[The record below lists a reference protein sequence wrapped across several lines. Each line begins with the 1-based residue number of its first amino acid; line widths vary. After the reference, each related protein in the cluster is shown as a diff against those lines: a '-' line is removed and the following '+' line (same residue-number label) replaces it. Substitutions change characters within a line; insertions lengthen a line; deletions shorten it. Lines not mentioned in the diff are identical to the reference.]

1 MTAGHDDTSTKAIG
15 NGHDG
20 ADDCV
25 LPFSVEALDVRGRV
39 VRLGASVDTILRR
52 HGYPDAVARLLG
64 EAAALT
70 VLLGSSLKFEGRFQ
84 LQTKT
89 DGPVG
94 MIVVDF
100 EAPDRLRATA
110 RFEADAIAAL
120 GAGPHKAA
128 ELIGQG
134 HLAMTIDQG
143 SAASRYQGVVALEG
157 QSLEEAAHQYFR
169 QSEQIPTQVRL
180 AVAEAFEDG
189 QGRWRAGGLLV
200 QFLPQS
206 IDRARLA
213 DLPPGDIPEGRV
225 HLDENGAPEDDAWVE
240 ARALVGTVE
249 DHELVDPAVSSERLL
264 YRLFHE
270 RGVRVFEAQSV
281 HERCRCSRE
290 RVMGMIR
297 SFSPEERREMVADD
311 GRVVITCE
319 FCSRRYD
326 LDPAEVEADLA
337 GTAKQ

>member
-1 MTAGHDDTSTKAIG
+1 MTSGHEISPTIIE
-15 NGHDG
+15 G
-20 ADDCV
+20 ADDV
-25 LPFSVEALDVRGRV
+25 ALPFSVEALDVRGRV
-39 VRLGASVDTILRR
+39 VRLGPSVDTILRR
-52 HGYPDAVARLLG
+52 HGYPDPVARLLG

-89 DGPVG
+89 DGPVE

-110 RFEADAIAAL
+110 RFDAARIEAL
-120 GAGPHKAA
+120 GSAPLEDAD
-128 ELIGQG
+128 LIGQG

-143 SAASRYQGVVALEG
+143 NDFSRYQGVVALEG

-180 AVAEAFEDG
+180 AVAEQFAGGDKTY
-189 QGRWRAGGLLV
+189 RAGGLLI

-213 DLPPGDIPEGRV
+213 DLPPGDIPEG
-225 HLDENGAPEDDAWVE
+225 HAHFDAGATPEDDAWVE
-240 ARALVGTVE
+240 ARSLVNTVE
-249 DHELVDPAVSSERLL
+249 DHELVDPEVSSERLL

-270 RGVRVFEAQSV
+270 RGVRVFETQAI
-281 HERCRCSRE
+281 HERCRCSPE

-297 SFSPEERREMVADD
+297 SFSPQERRDMIAED
-311 GRVVITCE
+311 GRIGITCE

-326 LDPAEVEADLA
+326 IDPAEAEIDPA
-337 GTAKQ
+337 Q

>member
-1 MTAGHDDTSTKAIG
+1 MTSGHEISPTVIE
-15 NGHDG
+15 G
-20 ADDCV
+20 ADDV
-25 LPFSVEALDVRGRV
+25 ALPFSVEALDVRGRV
-39 VRLGASVDTILRR
+39 VRLGPSVDTILRR

-89 DGPVG
+89 DGPVE

-110 RFEADAIAAL
+110 RFDTARVDAL
-120 GAGPHKAA
+120 GAGPLQDPD
-128 ELIGQG
+128 LIGQG

-143 SAASRYQGVVALEG
+143 NDFSRYQGVVALEG

-180 AVAEAFEDG
+180 AVAEQFANG
-189 QGRWRAGGLLV
+189 TNSYRAGGLLV

-213 DLPPGDIPEGRV
+213 DLPPGDIPEGHA
-225 HLDENGAPEDDAWVE
+225 HLGEGEVREDDAWVE
-240 ARALVGTVE
+240 ARSLVNTVE
-249 DHELVDPAVSSERLL
+249 DHELVDPEVSSERLL

-270 RGVRVFEAQSV
+270 RGVRVFEAQAV
-281 HERCRCSRE
+281 HEQCRCSPE

-297 SFSPEERREMVADD
+297 SFSPQERHDMVADD
-311 GRVVITCE
+311 GRIVITCE

-326 LDPAEVEADLA
+326 LDPAEVEAQIDTA
-337 GTAKQ
+337 G